1 MKAVFLADEADV
13 HAMTEDAKIA
23 MKKPHRTVFVKE
35 WLALRKT
42 GVYTHTHTHTNVLC
56 RMLTCALLAAGML
69 TYADVC

>member
-35 WLALRKT
+35 WQALRKT
-42 GVYTHTHTHTNVLC
+42 GVYTHTHK
-56 RMLTCALLAAGML
+56 RIMP
-69 TYADVC
+69 YADVCPPCRQNADVC

>member
-42 GVYTHTHTHTNVLC
+42 GVYTHTQTHTNVLC
-56 RMLTCALLAAGML
+56 RMLTRALLAAE
-69 TYADVC
+69 C

>member
-1 MKAVFLADEADV
+1 MKAVFLADEAHV

-42 GVYTHTHTHTNVLC
+42 GVFTHTHTHDLI
-56 RMLTCALLAAGML
+56 MP
-69 TYADVC
+69 YADVCPPSRQNADVC

>member
-42 GVYTHTHTHTNVLC
+42 GVYTHTHTHKRIMPYADACPPC
-56 RMLTCALLAAGML
+56 RQN
-69 TYADVC
+69 ADVC